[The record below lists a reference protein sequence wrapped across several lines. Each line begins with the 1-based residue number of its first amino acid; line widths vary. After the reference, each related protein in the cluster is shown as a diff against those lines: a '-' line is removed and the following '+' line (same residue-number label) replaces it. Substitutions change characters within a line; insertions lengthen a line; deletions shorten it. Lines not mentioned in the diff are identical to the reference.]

1 MFSHALAGFATHH
14 RSTPQP
20 EGRSAELERRRALRV
35 DLPFPV
41 TVRGPDALGDHFTST
56 TVLDNLSACG
66 LYFCL
71 PRPVAPGAKLF
82 LVVRLVPGPELG
94 PGVAMRGVVVRA
106 ELLPDGRYGVAVA
119 FDQHRFLYS
128 PC

>member
-1 MFSHALAGFATHH
+1 MLSYTLAGFAPQH
-14 RSTPQP
+14 RSIPQP
-20 EGRSAELERRRALRV
+20 EGRVIELERRRALRV

-41 TVRGPDALGDHFTST
+41 TVRGTDALGDHFTST

-66 LYFCL
+66 LYLCL

-82 LVVRLVPGPELG
+82 LVVRLVPGAELG
-94 PGVAMRGVVVRA
+94 PGVAMRGMVVRA

-119 FDQHRFLYS
+119 FDQHRFLYR
-128 PC
+128 PA

>member
-1 MFSHALAGFATHH
+1 MFSQVLAGFAPHP
-14 RSTPQP
+14 RSIPQP

-41 TVRGPDALGDHFTST
+41 TVRGTDALGDHFTST
-56 TVLDNLSACG
+56 TVLDNLSARG

-82 LVVRLVPGPELG
+82 LVVRLVPGADAG
-94 PGVAMRGVVVRA
+94 AGVALRGGVVRA